1 MLTSGRVHD
10 WVNAGLGVSGLGIHC
25 SRVLAKMDTSVC
37 RCQLNSSLKR
47 CFTSNG
53 GVSSY
58 FVHKNRIAT
67 SRWDCREGAPSI
79 RREEMGERDMAYY
92 FVDRFIVAPYTP
104 ESALEGSGVQPI
116 LKKST
121 ADFIPNAFTP
131 DGDDLNDTWQWSM
144 PEGNTAELTIFNRTG
159 HLIWSGQ
166 MASSGFSG
174 WEASFQ
180 VARSE
185 AGVYPWKAVVMD
197 ANGERMEKRR
207 GFVAVVL

>member
-1 MLTSGRVHD
+1 
-10 WVNAGLGVSGLGIHC
+10 
-25 SRVLAKMDTSVC
+25 
-37 RCQLNSSLKR
+37 
-47 CFTSNG
+47 
-53 GVSSY
+53 
-58 FVHKNRIAT
+58 
-67 SRWDCREGAPSI
+67 
-79 RREEMGERDMAYY
+79 MAYY

-104 ESALEGSGVQPI
+104 ESALEGLQGVQPI
-116 LKKST
+116 PKEVDQ
-121 ADFIPNAFTP
+121 AGIFIPNAFTP

-144 PEGNTAELTIFNRTG
+144 PEGVTAELTIFNRTG

-174 WEASFQ
+174 WEGLLPSGTKC
-180 VARSE
+180 E